1 MRSAQTE
8 ARGIIMAMKV
18 PIMTAMRICSR
29 YCRKAVREPTCISP
43 ASTRWPPNQSTAAV
57 EMCRIMPMAGNI
69 STNKEP
75 IFSETSVRS
84 LLAAP
89 KRSASWGSRTKAR
102 TTRMPMICSRRTP
115 LSRSIFSCME
125 RKSGIRR
132 TTR

>member
-1 MRSAQTE
+1 
-8 ARGIIMAMKV
+8 MAMKV
-18 PIMTAMRICSR
+18 PIMTAMRICRR
-29 YCRKAVREPTCISP
+29 YWRKAVSEPICISP

-69 STNKEP
+69 STNREP

-84 LLAAP
+84 WLAAP

-125 RKSGIRR
+125 RKSGMRR